1 MGSEAGTR
9 ATALGLGG
17 PPQLCSMARDPRC
30 RETTQESW
38 SVDPGCPV
46 VQPLHKE
53 TGTQRA
59 RAPGTWVRN
68 TRFSAGAGS
77 ISALLSA
84 GGGAASLLCSG
95 GDSVSAL
102 LWGGQRL
109 SSALGWAG
117 GCLAYHGPL
126 RPRTRMYT
134 EPCQAMA
141 MDTAHVA
148 FLEKNRVPRALVT
161 GSHSCPAALGSHLLG
176 TLARLPW
183 APPPPVSGH
192 AHVCPRSPP
201 AGGLRASLAHTRVC
215 APAAPPRP
223 EAVLQR
229 CPHRTVL
236 VAALLG
242 ALCPK
247 RGKKNCDR
255 QVTTV
260 KDHQGLSSPRALN
273 LGTEKLH
280 VGFEC

>member
-77 ISALLSA
+77 ISALLS
-84 GGGAASLLCSG
+84 GG
-95 GDSVSAL
+95 
-102 LWGGQRL
+102 GGQRL
-109 SSALGWAG
+109 CSALGRAASQLCPG
-117 GCLAYHGPL
+117 VGRGLPCL
-126 RPRTRMYT
+126 PRAAEAPHTDVHSALPGDGRG
-134 EPCQAMA
+134 QAV
-141 MDTAHVA
+141 DTVHVA
-148 FLEKNRVPRALVT
+148 FLEKNRVPGALVT
-161 GSHSCPAALGSHLLG
+161 GSRSCPAALGSHLLG

-247 RGKKNCDR
+247 RGKNCDR

>member
-77 ISALLSA
+77 ISALLSV
-84 GGGAASLLCSG
+84 GGG
-95 GDSVSAL
+95 SVSAL

-117 GCLAYHGPL
+117 GCLAYHGLL

-134 EPCQAMA
+134 APCQAMA

-148 FLEKNRVPRALVT
+148 FLEKNRVPGALVT
-161 GSHSCPAALGSHLLG
+161 GSRSCPAALGSHLLG

-201 AGGLRASLAHTRVC
+201 AGGLRASLAHMC
-215 APAAPPRP
+215 LCSCRP
-223 EAVLQR
+223 
-229 CPHRTVL
+229 
-236 VAALLG
+236 
-242 ALCPK
+242 
-247 RGKKNCDR
+247 
-255 QVTTV
+255 
-260 KDHQGLSSPRALN
+260 SPS
-273 LGTEKLH
+273 
-280 VGFEC
+280 